1 MTTRNKNKNKQKTDA
16 SALVFLALWLLAT
29 ALNLDTGEMLGQLV
43 KG

>member
-1 MTTRNKNKNKQKTDA
+1 MTTRNKNKNKKTDA